1 MTPEF
6 LEEIPSPALD
16 SCSSTTTEEPRSQQ
30 NFAID
35 KPMTPA
41 PTIVTSND
49 MLSRSKA
56 HMIILP

>member
-16 SCSSTTTEEPRSQQ
+16 SCSSTTTDKPCSLQ

-35 KPMTPA
+35 KPTTPP
-41 PTIVTSND
+41 PTIVTSNKI
-49 MLSRSKA
+49 LPISKA